1 MQKCFVRDFCILFC
15 CVKSSDQILLEFLG
29 AFLAVGAHG
38 NHELDLLALGI
49 VGEPEDEGHDVCFLT
64 VIDELIEI
72 IDKEVGN
79 VIVAGVDARDKALEK
94 FIGADVVAAG
104 VDQAGLIGN
113 VVSELAFLLDD
124 DHVAFALA
132 DSLADKSNKFLRF
145 SGALEPHNDFKH
157 NDMHSFFVKIVMGIS

>member
-38 NHELDLLALGI
+38 DHELDLLALGI
-49 VGEPEDEGHDVCFLT
+49 GGQPPNKGDHFSLVPAVNQF
-64 VIDELIEI
+64 IEI
-72 IDKEVGN
+72 INEEVCN

-104 VDQAGLIGN
+104 VDQARLIRDIIR
-113 VVSELAFLLDD
+113 ELAFLFDD
-124 DHVAFALA
+124 DDVALALA
-132 DSLADKSNKFLRF
+132 DSLAYQADS
-145 SGALEPHNDFKH
+145 
-157 NDMHSFFVKIVMGIS
+157 SFVFPDPFRPMISLTIMTCTPLF